1 MVQYRPMI
9 QNTIEKE
16 LDAIAD
22 PAIKGL
28 VGGILHE
35 IFLTLM
41 LEQAR
46 EVCDPVKKAAAQ
58 EVLASALEAVRS
70 YDTHKQRSFARKPVV
85 AMTAPPPNK
94 P

>member
-1 MVQYRPMI
+1 MI
-9 QNTIEKE
+9 QKAVAEQ
-16 LDAIAD
+16 LDAIAE

-85 AMTAPPPNK
+85 AMTAPPPTK

>member
-1 MVQYRPMI
+1 MI
-9 QNTIEKE
+9 QNTIVEQ
-16 LDAIAD
+16 LDAIAE

-70 YDTHKQRSFARKPVV
+70 YDTHKQRSFARKPIV